1 MLTGI
6 VGETCTGVVCFL
18 EITYILIGI
27 LNHLSSALGDQE
39 SVRLRETFPL

>member
-6 VGETCTGVVCFL
+6 VGEICTGVVCFL

-27 LNHLSSALGDQE
+27 LNHLSAPWGTKKE
-39 SVRLRETFPL
+39 